1 MNQIIEYIKQE
12 KIVAILRGIPAE
24 KMESVITALYN
35 GGIRVLEIT
44 FNQKSAVRHEET
56 GLAIRL
62 AKKLFPDM
70 CVGAGTTMSVEDVQA
85 AYEAGAAFV
94 LAPDVNEMV
103 IRRAVE
109 LGMLAVPGAMTPT
122 EIASAYRYGA
132 QVVKLFPA
140 GNLGTSYVKAIT
152 APISHIPLMA
162 VGGIDLNNMNDF
174 LNAGICSVGIGSC
187 LTDKKL
193 IEDSDWNALT
203 ELTKK
208 YVEAVK
214 EK

>member
-1 MNQIIEYIKQE
+1 MNQLVEIIKKE
-12 KIVAILRGIPAE
+12 KIVAILRGVPEE

-44 FNQKSAVRHEET
+44 FNQKSVTRHEET
-56 GLAIRL
+56 GGAIRL

-85 AYEAGAAFV
+85 AYDAGAQFI
-94 LAPDVNEMV
+94 LAPDVNEAV
-103 IRRAVE
+103 IKKAVE

-122 EIASAYRYGA
+122 EIATAHRHGA
-132 QVVKLFPA
+132 EIVKLFPA
-140 GNLGTSYVKAIT
+140 GNFGTAYVKAIT

-162 VGGIDLNNMNDF
+162 VGGIDLNNMKDF
-174 LNAGICSVGIGSC
+174 LNAGICSVGMGSC
-187 LTDKKL
+187 LTDKKM
-193 IEDSDWNALT
+193 IEKNDWTALT

-208 YVEAVK
+208 YVEAAK
-214 EK
+214 